1 MFFGGKKM
9 EKETKNYESPAI
21 TVLRFDDEDVIRTSG
36 GDDMAKGEK
45 WNWTNVF
52 DNIWED

>member
-1 MFFGGKKM
+1 M

-45 WNWTNVF
+45 WNWTNGF

>member
-1 MFFGGKKM
+1 M
-9 EKETKNYESPAI
+9 ERETKNYESPAI

-36 GDDMAKGEK
+36 DDMAKGEK